1 MSIQFRALTTDLV
14 AAIRAQGPDAN
25 GHRAESAI
33 SNGKGVPC
41 RYCLCDIPAGD
52 NILVLAHR
60 PFAGL
65 HPYAE
70 TGPIFL
76 CAECERR
83 EDAPSAPP
91 VIETRTEMLVKAYGV
106 DERIRYGTG
115 QITPTDD
122 IPAYCEAL
130 LNDRETATVHIRSAT
145 NNCFI
150 CRVDRV

>member
-1 MSIQFRALTTDLV
+1 MTIQFRALPAEAVNTL
-14 AAIRAQGPDAN
+14 REGGPDAN
-25 GHRAESAI
+25 GQQVERAI
-33 SNGKGVPC
+33 SDGGGNPC
-41 RYCLCDIPAGD
+41 RHCLSDIPEGAGML
-52 NILVLAHR
+52 ILAHR

-76 CAECERR
+76 CADCTRIEDA
-83 EDAPSAPP
+83 EDAPQ
-91 VIETRTEMLVKAYGV
+91 VIATRKELLVKAYGA

-115 QITPTDD
+115 QITPTAD
-122 IPAYCEAL
+122 IPAYCAAL
-130 LNDRETATVHIRSAT
+130 LADPATATVHIRSAT